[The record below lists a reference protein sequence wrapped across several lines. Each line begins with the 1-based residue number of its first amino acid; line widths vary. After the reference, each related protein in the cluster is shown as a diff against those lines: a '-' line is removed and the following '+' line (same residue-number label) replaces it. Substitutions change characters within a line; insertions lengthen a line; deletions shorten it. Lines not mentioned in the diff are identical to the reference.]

1 MTTAQFTKVVPTT
14 ELQRVG
20 RIVRL
25 HFANPWTTIGLPWI
39 ILGSIFLVNLAI
51 WWIIFASVT
60 SASDRADVSD
70 GLQYS
75 GASFY
80 VFVYMLVVAVQAI
93 SITFPFA
100 LGYGVTR
107 RDYYLGTALNFV
119 ILSAIYSLGLTLLSV
134 IEKLTNGWGMGGRMF
149 TAVYFGDG
157 WPQRLYLFFVGFL
170 FFFFIGSLFASVYV
184 RWKANGL
191 VALFIGL
198 GVLVV
203 AVVALATFTQGW
215 GVVGAFFGQAG
226 LVGSVSWSLVITAL
240 AAVAGFLV
248 LRRATPRG

>member
-1 MTTAQFTKVVPTT
+1 MTTAQFTKVIPTT
-14 ELQRVG
+14 EFQRVG

-80 VFVYMLVVAVQAI
+80 IFVYMLVVAVQAI

-119 ILSAIYSLGLTLLSV
+119 ILSAIYSAGLTVLSIV
-134 IEKLTNGWGMGGRMF
+134 EELTNGWGMGGRMF

-157 WPQRLYLFFVGFL
+157 WAQRLYLFFVGFL
-170 FFFFIGSLFASVYV
+170 FFFFIGALFAAVFV
-184 RWKANGL
+184 RWKSNGL

-203 AVVALATFTQGW
+203 GLVALATFTQGW
-215 GVVGAFFGQAG
+215 GAVGAFFAQAG